1 MVSRLFIHRMKN
13 LGYDHNNEV
22 NRVTLA
28 IMETDYLQVLSSKL
42 RKMTLE
48 YCAYRIDKSQFY
60 ISRPKSFQIIIMLVY
75 HSCVKDIVPNMILI
89 LGVDL
94 DICVIDPI
102 EKLEVARVIFLQN
115 T

>member
-60 ISRPKSFQIIIMLVY
+60 ISRPKSFQIIIRLVE
-75 HSCVKDIVPNMILI
+75 HSCVKDILPNMIFI
-89 LGVDL
+89 FYYQR
-94 DICVIDPI
+94 
-102 EKLEVARVIFLQN
+102 RVCH
-115 T
+115 

>member
-75 HSCVKDIVPNMILI
+75 HSCVKDIVPNIILI
-89 LGVDL
+89 
-94 DICVIDPI
+94 CYY
-102 EKLEVARVIFLQN
+102 QC
-115 T
+115 

>member
-60 ISRPKSFQIIIMLVY
+60 ISRPKTVQIIIMLVE
-75 HSCVKDIVPNMILI
+75 HSCVKDIVPNMIF
-89 LGVDL
+89 
-94 DICVIDPI
+94 
-102 EKLEVARVIFLQN
+102 IFHYQC
-115 T
+115 

>member
-22 NRVTLA
+22 NRVTLG

-60 ISRPKSFQIIIMLVY
+60 ISRPKSFQIIIMLVE

-89 LGVDL
+89 
-94 DICVIDPI
+94 
-102 EKLEVARVIFLQN
+102 FHY
-115 T
+115 